1 MVIEHILDLAEYP
14 SVFIY
19 VLFITA
25 QKSFNLHFH
34 RVVLHEILLG
44 FFSQKQKKKLLG
56 NYLLDW
62 AFEITFNFF

>member
-44 FFSQKQKKKLLG
+44 FFSQKQKK
-56 NYLLDW
+56 NYW
-62 AFEITFNFF
+62 EITFWIGHLK